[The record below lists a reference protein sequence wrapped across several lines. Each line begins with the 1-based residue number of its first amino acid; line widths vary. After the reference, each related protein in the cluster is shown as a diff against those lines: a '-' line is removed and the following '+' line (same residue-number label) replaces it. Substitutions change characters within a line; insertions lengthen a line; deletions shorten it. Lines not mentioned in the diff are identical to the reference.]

1 MRRTLRWAIAATGVA
16 VALIAGIARLA
27 AWSRDPNTA
36 PWLLPS
42 WGEPAA
48 PPLALDLTDASEA
61 ARWIAGPG
69 LATSAT
75 PEGLLLEAVRPGAHA
90 SRRLHLA
97 PGFLGTV
104 ALRTRETGSA
114 LRVVPY
120 IHGRSEEHWA
130 VRALPDPSDPH
141 RLVAR
146 FEVGTFERLDV
157 DGLRVEVAPAGA
169 ATLVEVRVD
178 VRKWPPVA
186 TLDALDGD
194 LGAAFG
200 AQGAIRNVILVVTD
214 TLRADHLSLYGYR
227 RETSPQLDRL
237 AAHATVFETARSQA
251 TCTFPSVNS
260 LLTSRPVLDFLGDD
274 PLDRR
279 LERHEPIAAILQR
292 RGLRTHAVSASEV
305 VRATP
310 SPHND
315 WGGGYDAGFDS
326 FDESCVDRPAECL
339 NATAVEL
346 LDRDAAPFFLY
357 LHYMDP
363 HDPYRPPASHALRFA
378 GPYEGSAKIARGD
391 PNPIADALYGAR
403 AEGKPPTPPR
413 PEDVAHLV
421 DLYDDEIA
429 YLDRELALLFAA
441 LRERDLLGST
451 AIALAADHG
460 EEFLEHGDLKHCRN
474 VFDTTARTPLVFWI
488 PGRDGQRIRQPAQNL
503 DIVPTLLDYLGVA
516 AANHDF
522 AGRSL
527 RPWIE
532 GAATADSYTL
542 TSQAGQHAI
551 GDAHYKLIREARQ
564 RGGRLFD
571 LVADPGER
579 TDRGDALPEVRARLE
594 STLDEQLAG
603 ATNDAPDR
611 SEAEQQHL
619 RALGYIQ

>member
-1 MRRTLRWAIAATGVA
+1 MRRTLRWWIAATGVA
-16 VALIAGIARLA
+16 VALIAGVARLA
-27 AWSRDPNTA
+27 AWSRDPRTA

-42 WGEPAA
+42 WGEPATT
-48 PPLALDLTDASEA
+48 PLALDLTDPSEA
-61 ARWIAGPG
+61 ARWIAGAG
-69 LATSAT
+69 LAARAT
-75 PEGLLLEAVRPGAHA
+75 PEGLVLEAKQPGAHV

-104 ALRTRETGSA
+104 ALRTRETGGA

-130 VRALPDPSDPH
+130 VRALPDPADPH
-141 RLVAR
+141 RIVAR

-157 DGLRVEVAPAGA
+157 DGLRVEVAPGGA
-169 ATLVEVRVD
+169 ATLVELRVEA
-178 VRKWPPVA
+178 RKWAPVA
-186 TLDALDGD
+186 SLDALTGD
-194 LGAAFG
+194 LGTAFG
-200 AQGAIRNVILVVTD
+200 AQGEIRNAILVVTD
-214 TLRADHLSLYGYR
+214 TLRADHLSLYGYE

-260 LLTSRPVLDFLGDD
+260 LLTSRPVIDFLGDD
-274 PLDRR
+274 RLDRR

-339 NATAVEL
+339 NAKAVEL
-346 LDRDAAPFFLY
+346 LDRAATPFFLY

-363 HDPYRPPASHALRFA
+363 HDPYRAPASHAPRFA
-378 GPYEGSAKIARGD
+378 GAYEGSAKIARGD
-391 PNPIADALYGAR
+391 PNPIADALYAAR
-403 AEGKPPTPPR
+403 AEGKVAVAPR

-421 DLYDDEIA
+421 DRYDDEIV
-429 YLDRELALLFAA
+429 YLDHELALLFAA

-451 AIALAADHG
+451 VIALAADHG
-460 EEFLEHGDLKHCRN
+460 EEFLEHGDIKHCRN

-488 PGRDGQRIRQPAQNL
+488 PGRDGQRIDQPAQNL
-503 DIVPTLLDYLGVA
+503 DIVPTLLDYLGVDA
-516 AANHDF
+516 ARYDF

-527 RPWIE
+527 RPGIE
-532 GAATADSYTL
+532 GAAPAEAYTL
-542 TSQAGQHAI
+542 SSQAGQHAI
-551 GDAHYKLIREARQ
+551 SDARYKLIREARQ

-571 LVADPGER
+571 FIADPGER
-579 TDRGDALPEVRARLE
+579 TDRGDALPAERARLE
-594 STLDEQLAG
+594 HALDEQLGG
-603 ATNDAPDR
+603 AATSALDR